1 MKLSSRRLNDVLMRA
16 LITGRGLV
24 GGIVR
29 GPIVAS
35 RQALSF
41 LGGVDRFTGEIVDR
55 KNNLHGER
63 IAGKILYIPTSVG
76 STVGAYI
83 IYSICKNN
91 LGPKAI
97 VCEKA
102 DLTLVTGC
110 AIAGIPLVEGISFN
124 QLLDTATYCILNGFE
139 GTLYLQ

>member
-1 MKLSSRRLNDVLMRA
+1 LIKA
-16 LITGRGLV
+16 LINGRGLV
-24 GGIVR
+24 DGIVS
-29 GPIVAS
+29 GSLVAS
-35 RQALSF
+35 RQSLSF

-55 KNNLHGER
+55 KNNLYGER

-102 DLTLVTGC
+102 DSTLVTGC
-110 AIAGIPLVEGISFN
+110 AIAGIPLVEGIYFN
-124 QLLDTATYCILNGFE
+124 QLLDRATHCVLNGFE
-139 GTLYLQ
+139 GTLCLQ